1 MHVSIF
7 SWKRQIGQSNTIIIN
22 SSNDALNKMHCT
34 LQATCISCHSLSEW
48 AAFRIQLTKTEAERF
63 EVYPLGKLR
72 SGVDLIAV
80 CKVTGSKKDKK
91 RFLELY
97 SCKDVK
103 TVQCSASM
111 EIDDSSELFV
121 SLSFCFLNNVS
132 IELII
137 INFPSLWFG
146 GGGGWFFV
154 FNGPPNYM
162 ETELKH

>member
-34 LQATCISCHSLSEW
+34 LQVTCISSHSHSEW
-48 AAFRIQLTKTEAERF
+48 AAFRIQLTKTEADRF
-63 EVYPLGKLR
+63 QVYPLGKLR

-80 CKVTGSKKDKK
+80 CKVTGSKKEKTVK

-97 SCKDVK
+97 SCKDIK

-111 EIDDSSELFV
+111 EIDDDSSELFS
-121 SLSFCFLNNVS
+121 SLSLCFTNNVA

-137 INFPSLWFG
+137 IHFCSL
-146 GGGGWFFV
+146 
-154 FNGPPNYM
+154 
-162 ETELKH
+162 